1 MREPTRY
8 REEIEQLMAAFPAKN
23 WLSIKDVA
31 NYFNVSVNTAKKRY
45 PFIKR
50 EKGKAGCSI
59 AELAWKLANES

>member
-8 REEIEQLMAAFPAKN
+8 REEVEQLKAAFPAQN

-31 NYFNVSVNTAKKRY
+31 TYFNISVNTAKKRF

-50 EKGKAGCSI
+50 EKGRSGCSI
-59 AELAWKLANES
+59 AELAWELADES